1 MKPLREEERLRGEKA
16 ERRQRRKEGVKKREQ
31 YERNLWEETNQGERD
46 GLSFL
51 INLGPEFRLECL
63 CTCIQINFSH

>member
-1 MKPLREEERLRGEKA
+1 MKPLREEEQLRGEKA

-46 GLSFL
+46 GLSFP

>member
-1 MKPLREEERLRGEKA
+1 MKPLREEEQLRGEKA
-16 ERRQRRKEGVKKREQ
+16 GRRQRRKEGVKKREQ

-51 INLGPEFRLECL
+51 INPGLEFRLECL
-63 CTCIQINFSH
+63 CTCIQMNFSR